1 MKIDSLTIHHH
12 TYNQESLS
20 QLCDSKI
27 RNDET
32 PAWEKDVYGFILQ
45 WLDNSDTIIQYSSG
59 TTGKSKMIR
68 LPKLAMVRSAEST
81 CRFFK
86 LTAGQTAAL
95 CLPMEYIAGKM
106 MVVRSIVCG
115 LNLYITEPKSKP
127 DFHDIENIDFC
138 AMVPFQVTNTW
149 PATKDLPPVR
159 ILIIGGA
166 EISRELEKLAN
177 DIPAEVYA
185 TYGMAETCS
194 HIALKRI
201 NGPNPDRSYTALPGI
216 KLETDQRNCLVIKA
230 SYLPAPVVTNDQ
242 VRLESNGRFRWIGRF
257 DNLINSG
264 GIKVVPE
271 EVEASL
277 EEKTG
282 VEFALIGIP
291 DPKFGQRLVLVT
303 EKDKETIADD
313 IILSELT
320 LLIPAKLLPKNIV
333 RIEKFPRNTSFKID
347 RLELTRHLYV
357 DYQ

>member
-1 MKIDSLTIHHH
+1 MRIDSLTIHNH
-12 TYNQESLS
+12 TYNQESLTE
-20 QLCDSKI
+20 LCDSKI

-32 PAWEKDVYGFILQ
+32 PAWEKEVYGFILQ
-45 WLDNSDTIIQYSSG
+45 WLDNSDAIVQYSSG

-86 LTAGQTAAL
+86 LTRGQTAAL

-127 DFHDIENIDFC
+127 DFHDFEKIDFC

-149 PATKDLPPVR
+149 LAKSDLPPVR

-166 EISRELEKLAN
+166 EISKELEKIVM

-185 TYGMAETCS
+185 TYGMAEACS

-201 NGPNPDRSYTALPGI
+201 NGPNPDKSYKALPGI

-230 SYLPAPVVTNDQ
+230 SYLHGPVITNDQ
-242 VRLESNGRFRWIGRF
+242 VRLEANGRFRWIGRF

-264 GIKVVPE
+264 GIKLVPE
-271 EVEASL
+271 EVEAAL
-277 EEKTG
+277 AEKTG
-282 VEFALIGIP
+282 LEFALIGMP
-291 DPKFGQRLVLVT
+291 DPKFGQRLALVT
-303 EKDKETIADD
+303 EKSKETISDAA
-313 IILSELT
+313 IRTELAP
-320 LLIPAKLLPKNIV
+320 LIPAKLMPKDIV

-347 RLELTRHLYV
+347 RLALTKILY
-357 DYQ
+357 YP